1 MEKCP
6 SQDCHDRV
14 VGHHTT
20 LYGQDGMG
28 GVTGEI
34 SKKANKTCLKDYIK
48 KPSAIVLVFIISAII
63 VPLLITGIKVWSQQ
77 GISPHIYT
85 TKAESQIREGRV
97 IILEQTNKKIAY
109 DIGEIKMV
117 LKEQKAEMQSSISEI
132 KRMLT
137 ISHRESK

>member
-28 GVTGEI
+28 GLTGDMP
-34 SKKANKTCLKDYIK
+34 KKAYKTCLKDYIK
-48 KPSAIVLVFIISAII
+48 KPSAVILVCIISAII
-63 VPLLITGIKVWSQQ
+63 IPLLITGIKVWSQQ
-77 GISPHIYT
+77 EVSPHIYT
-85 TKAESQIREGRV
+85 TKSESQIRETRV
-97 IILEQTNKKIAY
+97 IILEQTNKKIAC
-109 DIGEIKMV
+109 DIAEIKVV
-117 LKEQKAEMQSSISEI
+117 LKEQKAEMQNSISEI
-132 KRMLT
+132 KRMLA